1 MPRHNATFRFEAD
14 NLPGAQAFGRRIRS
28 IAMESYELGDQW
40 QSAAARLLRVKP
52 LDSASNRYDASVRF
66 DADTLDAAKR
76 FGQRLRRVVRGH
88 VRLTDEYAQ
97 RNTKLLK
104 VTPVET
110 DPVPANPTTD

>member
-14 NLPGAQAFGRRIRS
+14 HLAGAQAFGRRIRS

-40 QSAAARLLRVKP
+40 QSAAARLLRVKQ
-52 LDSASNRYDASVRF
+52 LDSASNRFDANVRF
-66 DADTLDAAKR
+66 DAETLEAAKR

-88 VRLTDEYAQ
+88 VRLSSEYAQ

-104 VTPVET
+104 VTPVAT
-110 DPVPANPTTD
+110 NVAPADTTTD